1 MRHIGIL
8 YDGSDAEDWF
18 VYLFGMLDLSDRVK
32 LTKGSINVAENDP
45 SSKELTKFINDSLV
59 LVLLLSPG
67 MCQILE
73 EQSDK
78 YSQCLKKHTDVV
90 LIMCFTQKEDLD
102 TFSKQC
108 PSCLSWK
115 MLQKSDSKSGNQM
128 MMSEIVEM
136 VDKLQKKRCPQVN
149 PKPRPRQQKVKI
161 IPESVYKIHEP
172 IVLIFPE
179 ETDGNIQI
187 GFQDTDTLYNT
198 VKLNPY
204 TYQFKAPSIKPG
216 LTKLKIYKDG
226 REIYAHPF
234 TFVEPKLASY
244 QCAEMLAQCLG
255 TSGHE
260 ELDFKLCEIY
270 EKSFSQDD
278 VISKMLKPT
287 AKPSVTK
294 SCSEIPTI
302 LHFAAK
308 NGLSEFCATILDT
321 ADSMTLFETENVNGC
336 NPADLAELAGFTDLA
351 EYIRMF
357 IETAIVV
364 VACDEY
370 YMQMNNTHIYSNKG
384 ELENEDLDDYEKF
397 PELKG
402 LLPKPKSFKYNSK
415 KSTDSPESSTSVPV
429 VPNIGCHPFLTELT
443 QVEDQS
449 ESTDDN
455 EEDLYADKRSL
466 IPVHGKRPPPP
477 PPKKSSVS
485 NQSPAE
491 FMGIKAPTIPK
502 RPSKPQEEDIQ
513 QSPVSNEKSDIEE
526 YSGESQSQ
534 KELIE
539 IAKGVKTGEFTL
551 DEAERLYSAWR
562 ERNSSQS
569 TSMKERKKM
578 LEEMRNEYKSVFD
591 ASKKKDSTF
600 GRLSVFS
607 KFKKW
612 GKRKKSEP
620 DLNISK
626 PIARGKGSRYTK
638 FPGQGAIP
646 EDKVCTEGAFCG
658 QLDPRFSTLSNS
670 SSSSSASS
678 GSRDSR
684 TSFASRESSIS
695 ESFDSSDS
703 DADEVTEK
711 IDSGMDSDG
720 QVSLRSHRCLSRV
733 SKSRHSL
740 KVEFL
745 GSVTKMSSLEPPP
758 IPPRIV
764 RHT

>member
-321 ADSMTLFETENVNGC
+321 ADSMTLFETENLKRINCIDNLFV
-336 NPADLAELAGFTDLA
+336 P
-351 EYIRMF
+351 
-357 IETAIVV
+357 
-364 VACDEY
+364 
-370 YMQMNNTHIYSNKG
+370 NNTSCLHS
-384 ELENEDLDDYEKF
+384 
-397 PELKG
+397 G

-491 FMGIKAPTIPK
+491 FMGIKAPPIPK

-513 QSPVSNEKSDIEE
+513 QN
-526 YSGESQSQ
+526 SGESQSQ

-745 GSVTKMSSLEPPP
+745 EKYLITDNVKQFFIREF
-758 IPPRIV
+758 RIMKNNF
-764 RHT
+764 